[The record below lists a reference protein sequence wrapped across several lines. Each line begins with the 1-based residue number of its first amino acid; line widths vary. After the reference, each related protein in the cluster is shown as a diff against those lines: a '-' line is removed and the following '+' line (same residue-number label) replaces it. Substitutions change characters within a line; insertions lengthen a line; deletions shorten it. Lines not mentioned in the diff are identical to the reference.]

1 MTTAQLLKKT
11 LKRTGQSK
19 RQAAMQIGVSRPT
32 FDAWLFGLYVPDPGD
47 HKRVRALADWAE
59 ITEGEMLKI
68 ILVGD
73 KGINS
78 DALKSAMG
86 GYVSPN
92 FHGAANSRIAA

>member
-1 MTTAQLLKKT
+1 MTTSQLLKKT

-19 RQAAMQIGVSRPT
+19 RQAAIEIGVSRPT

-47 HKRVRALADWAE
+47 HKRIAGLASWAK

-73 KGINS
+73 KGI
-78 DALKSAMG
+78 DGDVLRQAMG
-86 GYVSPN
+86 GYDRWLEP
-92 FHGAANSRIAA
+92 ATL